1 MAQPR
6 QSALRRR
13 FDQFSKRYARLSE
26 NMLAERCRIEIL
38 ARQVQHRVAR
48 TSRSLCAVA
57 GEVRSSEG
65 DGSPWPSHA
74 NINIHV
80 SAFLSDL
87 WQPHYGCV
95 LGARCSP
102 RCQFLHRRTKQPT
115 APPPGRLW
123 VLLQPPI

>member
-57 GEVRSSEG
+57 GRFAQAKATEVPGLRTPTSTSMSVRS
-65 DGSPWPSHA
+65 
-74 NINIHV
+74 
-80 SAFLSDL
+80 
-87 WQPHYGCV
+87 
-95 LGARCSP
+95 
-102 RCQFLHRRTKQPT
+102 
-115 APPPGRLW
+115 
-123 VLLQPPI
+123 